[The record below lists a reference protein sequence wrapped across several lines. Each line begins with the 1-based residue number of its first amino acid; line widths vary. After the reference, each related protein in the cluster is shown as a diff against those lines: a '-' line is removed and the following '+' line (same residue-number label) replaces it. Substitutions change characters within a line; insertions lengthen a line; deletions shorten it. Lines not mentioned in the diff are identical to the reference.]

1 MIQKSDYQILIPAG
15 GLGTRLRAVV
25 PNSPKPMAL
34 IAEKPFLEWL
44 IQYLKIQGY
53 TKIAI
58 LTGYKA
64 EVISDYFK
72 DGSDFGV
79 EIRYSHEESPLGTGG
94 AISQAMK
101 MLNAE
106 HYLVLNGDTLFC
118 IDMDKFVAQ
127 VRAPISLALKHVPNI
142 SRYGS
147 VQLSQDGLI
156 QKFIEK
162 KPSQDAGLINA
173 GICYLN
179 RKVADHFVKE
189 KFSLEEEIYQ
199 PLAAQGLVSG
209 VPCEGEFVDIGIP
222 ESYEFGQKN
231 IPTWMSEFKRKY
243 NS

>member
-1 MIQKSDYQILIPAG
+1 MIQKKDIQVLIPAG

-25 PNSPKPMAL
+25 PDSPKPMAL

-64 EVISDYFK
+64 EVIRDYFK
-72 DGSDFGV
+72 DGRDFGV
-79 EIRYSHEESPLGTGG
+79 EIKYSHEESPLGTGG
-94 AISQAMK
+94 AISKAMK

-118 IDMDKFVAQ
+118 IDMDKFVSQ
-127 VRAPISLALKHVPNI
+127 VRGPISLALKHVPNI

-162 KPSQDAGLINA
+162 KPSEDAGLINA

-179 RKVADHFVKE
+179 RQVSEHFVKE
-189 KFSLEEEIYQ
+189 KFSLEEEVYQ
-199 PLAAQGLVSG
+199 PLAAAGSVSG

-222 ESYEFGQKN
+222 ESYEFGQNN
-231 IPTWMSEFKRKY
+231 IPRWMSEFKRKY